1 MGSLNASGAAH
12 SYLAPNLK
20 QEGYV
25 GVTGR
30 TPYKP
35 VSDAGVQA
43 LQNLCSQPPL
53 HGVQRVVWPGAT
65 VINIGLDGTQ
75 NNGWFPALGESPT
88 NVFQMSQMQRDAF
101 GEDNT
106 LYFPGVGAPTGVPG
120 METPDVQASKLEST
134 PHAAGVIA
142 KKIVADAYDRLT
154 ARVREIHAQNPDAE
168 ISINLSGFSR
178 GAAQAVDLANLIEER
193 GIPGLYEPGQTRI
206 DSMLLFDPVDMTQGA
221 LNTAWPTNVKNNLVL
236 VALGEDRHI
245 MPAMPVGPTA
255 RVLGIPE
262 AAHAN
267 VGGSFNP
274 QGIQAVTLGV
284 ALDFQRASG
293 MAVPD
298 APAHLQPDWNQ
309 MQHHDSSR
317 DNYGKRIW
325 SRHEFGR
332 YYEDA
337 GRAAPSVQ
345 EAVRQRG
352 VPPSH
357 EAWLEKARQELGP
370 RLQAAGFSPE
380 MCERIITGCV
390 CQAAGHNPV
399 GTEAPRFLLGKDQQ
413 RLGVLHPPGV
423 LQEMRLYD
431 VLQDQSPTT
440 PAVPSPERIATPV
453 PQPVDA
459 QTMTR

>member
-1 MGSLNASGAAH
+1 M
-12 SYLAPNLK
+12 
-20 QEGYV
+20 
-25 GVTGR
+25 VT
-30 TPYKP
+30 
-35 VSDAGVQA
+35 
-43 LQNLCSQPPL
+43 
-53 HGVQRVVWPGAT
+53 
-65 VINIGLDGTQ
+65 
-75 NNGWFPALGESPT
+75 
-88 NVFQMSQMQRDAF
+88 
-101 GEDNT
+101 
-106 LYFPGVGAPTGVPG
+106 
-120 METPDVQASKLEST
+120 ETPSICLGSVLPKAHLAQTNRTSPQASRTAKGFVL
-134 PHAAGVIA
+134 AA
-142 KKIVADAYDRLT
+142 YQWLSE
-154 ARVREIHAQNPDAE
+154 RVQEIRAQDPDAE

-178 GAAQAVDLANLIEER
+178 GAAQAVDLANLMEER
-193 GIPGLYEPGQTRI
+193 GVPGLYEPGQTRI

-221 LNTAWPTNVKNNLVL
+221 LNTAWPTNVKNNLVM

-345 EAVRQRG
+345 DAVRQRG
-352 VPPSH
+352 VPPGH

-390 CQAAGHNPV
+390 CQAAGHNPA

-423 LQEMRLYD
+423 LQEMRLD
-431 VLQDQSPTT
+431 EVLQHHSPTA
-440 PAVPSPERIATPV
+440 PAVPSPERTATPLH
-453 PQPVDA
+453 QPA
-459 QTMTR
+459 HATTMTR

>member
-1 MGSLNASGAAH
+1 MGSLNASGAAQP
-12 SYLAPNLK
+12 YLAPDLK

-35 VSDAGVQA
+35 MSDAGVHN
-43 LQNLCSQPPL
+43 LQKLYSQPPL
-53 HGVQRVVWPGAT
+53 YGVERVVQSRAT
-65 VINIGLDGTQ
+65 VINIHMDGTQ
-75 NNGWFPALGESPT
+75 NNGWFPAPGESPT
-88 NVFQMSQMQRDAF
+88 NVFRIAQLHENLYGRQ
-101 GEDNT
+101 NT
-106 LYFPGVGAPTGVPG
+106 IYLPGVGAPQGTPG
-120 METPDVQASKLEST
+120 ADQPEKPASKQDSM
-134 PHAAGVIA
+134 PGAAGPIA
-142 KKIVADAYDRLT
+142 KGIVLDAYKRLSD
-154 ARVREIHAQNPDAE
+154 RVREIRTQNPDAE

-178 GAAQAVDLANLIEER
+178 GAAQAVDLANLMEER

-221 LNTAWPTNVKNNLVL
+221 LNTAWPENVTNNLVM
-236 VALGEDRHI
+236 VALGEDRQI
-245 MPAMPVGPTA
+245 MPAMSVGPTA

-390 CQAAGHNPV
+390 CQAAGHHPA

-423 LQEMRLYD
+423 LQEMRLDD
-431 VLQDQSPTT
+431 VLQDQSPAA
-440 PAVPSPERIATPV
+440 PAVPSPERTPASV
-453 PQPVDA
+453 HQPVDA
-459 QTMTR
+459 PTRTR